1 MTTRKTRI
9 LLLLLAALLLAGT
22 LACGWAS
29 TGGHSFSNNQD
40 VEDHAIF
47 VATRAAAEGAPLV
60 VGTPGP

>member
-1 MTTRKTRI
+1 MNRKTR
-9 LLLLLAALLLAGT
+9 LLILLLAALLLAGC
-22 LACGWAS
+22 LVACDDA
-29 TGGHSFSNNQD
+29 GGPHSFSNNQD